1 MSIEIK
7 SFYHDDTGTW
17 SYVLLDPDQ
26 NLATIIDP
34 VMDFDLSSGKVSYQ
48 SANQLIDYI
57 KQNSLTLQW
66 ILETHAHADHISA
79 AQHIKQHLGGQIV
92 IGEGIKEVQTHF
104 SDFFNI
110 DMPIDG
116 SQFDRLMAKGEKLPF
131 GSYEFTAY
139 PTPGHTNDSMSY
151 EIDGNLFIG
160 DTFFHPDTG
169 TARCDFPGGDAE
181 KLFDSLQ
188 LLLSFPEDYKL
199 WLCHDYPDGREPETG
214 ISVSDMKHNV
224 HLQQSNNDK
233 SEFVTIRTKRDSTL
247 DVPRLIYPSVQLNIR
262 AAELPQNESNGR
274 KYLKMPLFVQKENN

>member
-7 SFYHDDTGTW
+7 SFYHNDTGTW
-17 SYVLLDPDQ
+17 SYILLDPDQ

-79 AQHIKQHLGGQIV
+79 AQHIKRHLGGQIV
-92 IGEGIKEVQTHF
+92 IGEGIKEVQSHF
-104 SDFFNI
+104 SEFFNI

-131 GSYEFTAY
+131 GSYHFTAY

-151 EIDGNLFIG
+151 EIEGNLFIG

-188 LLLSFPEDYKL
+188 FLLSFPEDNKL
-199 WLCHDYPDGREPETG
+199 WLCHDYPDGRDPETG
-214 ISVSDMKHNV
+214 ISVADMKHNV
-224 HLQQSNNDK
+224 HLQQSNNVKDQ
-233 SEFVTIRTKRDSTL
+233 FVSIRTKRDSTL
-247 DVPRLIYPSVQLNIR
+247 AVPRLIYPSVQLNIR
-262 AAELPQNESNGR
+262 AAELPQDEANGR
-274 KYLKMPLFVQKENN
+274 KYLKMPLSVQKDDN